1 MVEKDYHENGG
12 EKGTR
17 FLGAKA
23 VNILNKWFMENREY
37 PYPNEATTDWLA
49 RQASI
54 KMLHYLILVEGLVN
68 DCLFQDISSKQVK
81 KWFANKRVRSQ
92 LCCKPNHKNRRNFK
106 VFL

>member
-1 MVEKDYHENGG
+1 MVIIILMSYQDIYIFNNIIKDLNWSDIVSRYLNTTNKTITNKRKPLTMVEKDYHENGG

-37 PYPNEATTDWLA
+37 PYPNETTTDWLA

-54 KMLHYLILVEGLVN
+54 KKLH
-68 DCLFQDISSKQVK
+68 
-81 KWFANKRVRSQ
+81 
-92 LCCKPNHKNRRNFK
+92 
-106 VFL
+106 